1 MFNIVNFGLKFAF
14 FLWQKKSD
22 LRKCIIIIIII
33 VVVVVVIYLGFAP
46 STGPVIYRAPD
57 KLK

>member
-33 VVVVVVIYLGFAP
+33 VVVIYLGFAP